1 MSNSDLFSYLLSLY
15 FHEFIFQ
22 KWNVFID
29 YFCLE
34 KKKKTKLSNQN
45 TLLLF
50 KHINRE
56 CSARWKTQPKFK
68 RATSPEFKQQYKI
81 KQSYFENLKHILNP
95 GIAYLLVILVG
106 IHIYIQNTDSMN
118 QEQAHTV

>member
-34 KKKKTKLSNQN
+34 KKKKDE
-45 TLLLF
+45 
-50 KHINRE
+50 I
-56 CSARWKTQPKFK
+56 
-68 RATSPEFKQQYKI
+68 I
-81 KQSYFENLKHILNP
+81 
-95 GIAYLLVILVG
+95 
-106 IHIYIQNTDSMN
+106 
-118 QEQAHTV
+118 